1 MRECNR
7 LYCYYHDHYYELY
20 GLQPSIVAVNPT
32 RTPGDVCPRV
42 LGGLPMKWMQ
52 YKINAN
58 TFSWCGRSF
67 VRPSVRPFIRLSCFY
82 DVYSMAEFLTKE
94 QQHSTL
100 EQSWWQLGVIKNT
113 IICRFFISDP
123 PKGIHRN
130 TGGVDLIPSVCQ
142 IYYCSYK
149 HSNKDTVKHT
159 IILKLTQNMT
169 M

>member
-1 MRECNR
+1 MSSGFGLQMRECNR
-7 LYCYYHDHYYELY
+7 LYCYYYELY

-32 RTPGDVCPRV
+32 RTPWDVYPRV

-67 VRPSVRPFIRLSCFY
+67 VRPSVLPFIRLSCFY

-100 EQSWWQLGVIKNT
+100 EQSWWQVGVIKNT
-113 IICRFFISDP
+113 IICRFFYFRST
-123 PKGIHRN
+123 KGH
-130 TGGVDLIPSVCQ
+130 PA
-142 IYYCSYK
+142 
-149 HSNKDTVKHT
+149 
-159 IILKLTQNMT
+159 
-169 M
+169 